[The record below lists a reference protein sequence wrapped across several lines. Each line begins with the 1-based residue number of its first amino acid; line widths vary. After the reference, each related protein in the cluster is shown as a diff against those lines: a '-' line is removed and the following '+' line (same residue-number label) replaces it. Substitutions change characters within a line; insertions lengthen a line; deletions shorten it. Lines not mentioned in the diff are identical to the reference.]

1 MFNSLMGRVLVNGP
15 VARRLQSMTSR
26 VRMATSVVFLVA
38 LLLHPEPAT
47 GAAPGPSSG
56 PAPGVSGAFGWTSP
70 AEVAARSRREA
81 AAPTGESSSLEERE
95 IPSRPDRQNRTAS
108 SAPLGANEVDDPG
121 RSRGPS
127 APKTAPVVAG
137 FSAFSDAG
145 MSPPDPIIAAGPDH
159 VVVAVN
165 SKWGIFTKSG
175 TLIFQASAVSWFGP
189 QLSAVHAISLL
200 PYDPQVAYDH
210 FRGRW
215 ILVYS
220 ATDITSQSWILLS
233 VSSSSDPTAP
243 WSSWALPGDVNGTA
257 PSGNFSDFPAL
268 GFDDTAIYIATNQF
282 RYSDTTFEYARV
294 RVLKKDPLYA
304 GASAATWSD
313 FWDLE
318 DPAVPGS
325 KVHSVRPAQTFGS
338 SDVEYLV
345 SNSPYTT
352 RTFVTLWS
360 VAGAGT
366 SAPSLSAVNVPVTAT
381 REPPGADQKGGSPG
395 TAGCPTPCLID
406 TGRGSITSAVHRNG
420 SVWFS
425 HTVADAGG
433 VYSRARYARI
443 SVAATALLEDEAF
456 GSDGCWYFYP
466 AIAVDDGNN
475 LSMVFGRSCVDEYA
489 GVGATAR
496 SIADAKLEP
505 SVLLKDGTASY
516 VAPIGGAEP
525 VNRWGDFFGAALD
538 PADPG
543 KVWVVGEYAALTNRW
558 STWVAETLVALSGG
572 SCRPDGSTLCFGNG
586 RFRVTVAWRKPD
598 GASGAGTAVPITDD
612 SGYFWFFDAG
622 NIEVVAKVL
631 DGCGVNG
638 RYWVLAGGLTNVE
651 ATLVVTDTK
660 TGVSKNYANPAG
672 TAFRPIQDTAAFA
685 TCP

>member
-1 MFNSLMGRVLVNGP
+1 M
-15 VARRLQSMTSR
+15 ASR
-26 VRMATSVVFLVA
+26 VQMATNVLFLIA
-38 LLLHPEPAT
+38 LLLRPEPAT
-47 GAAPGPSSG
+47 GASQGPDSG
-56 PAPGVSGAFGWTSP
+56 PAPGAARTFSRTSP
-70 AEVAARSRREA
+70 LEVAARALGEA
-81 AAPTGESSSLEERE
+81 AATARASGSPAEGE
-95 IPSRPDRQNRTAS
+95 IPSRPDRQNRTVA
-108 SAPLGANEVDDPG
+108 SAPIGANEVDDAG

-127 APKTAPVVAG
+127 SPKAAPVSAG

-165 SKWGIFTKSG
+165 SKWGVFTKSG
-175 TLIFQASAVSWFGP
+175 ALIFQASAVSWFGP
-189 QLSAVHAISLL
+189 QLTAVHAISLL

-220 ATDITSQSWILLS
+220 ATDTASQSWILLS
-233 VSSSSDPTAP
+233 VSSSSDPTAA
-243 WSSWALPGDVNGTA
+243 WYSWALPGDVNGTA

-268 GFDDTAIYIATNQF
+268 GFDQTAIYIATNQF
-282 RYSDTTFEYARV
+282 RYADTEFAYARI

-304 GASAATWSD
+304 GASEPAWSD

-325 KVHSVRPAQTFGS
+325 KVHSVRPAETFGS

-345 SNSPYTT
+345 SNSPYAT

-366 SAPSLSAVNVPVTAT
+366 PAPSLSAVNVPVTAT

-406 TGRGSITSAVHRNG
+406 TGRGSITSAVYRNG
-420 SVWFS
+420 SLWFS

-433 VYSRARYARI
+433 VYSRARYARVA
-443 SVAATALLEDEAF
+443 VAATTLAEDEAF

-489 GVGATAR
+489 GVGLTAR
-496 SIADAKLEP
+496 SISDAALEP
-505 SVLLKDGTASY
+505 SVRLKDGTASY
-516 VAPIGGAEP
+516 VAPIGGVEP

-538 PADPG
+538 PADRG
-543 KVWVVGEYAALTNRW
+543 RVWVVGEYAALTNRW
-558 STWVAETLVALSGG
+558 STWVAETRVALSGG
-572 SCRPDGSTLCFGNG
+572 SCRADGSTLCFGDG
-586 RFRVTVAWRKPD
+586 RFRVTVDWRKPD
-598 GASGAGTAVPITDD
+598 GVSGVGTAVPITDD

-638 RYWVLAGGLTNVE
+638 WYWVLAGGLTNVE
-651 ATLVVTDTK
+651 AALVVTDTK
-660 TGVSKNYANPAG
+660 TGAAKTYGNPAG
-672 TAFRPIQDTAAFA
+672 TAFRPIQDTSAFA
-685 TCP
+685 ACP

>member
-1 MFNSLMGRVLVNGP
+1 
-15 VARRLQSMTSR
+15 
-26 VRMATSVVFLVA
+26 VVFLVA
-38 LLLHPEPAT
+38 RLLCPEPAT
-47 GAAPGPSSG
+47 GASTGLSSG
-56 PAPGVSGAFGWTSP
+56 PAPGVAGSFSRTSP
-70 AEVAARSRREA
+70 AEVAARALREA
-81 AAPTGESSSLEERE
+81 AASAGESSSLAERE
-95 IPSRPDRQNRTAS
+95 IPSRPDRRNRTAF
-108 SAPLGANEVDDPG
+108 SAPVGANEVDDPG

-127 APKTAPVVAG
+127 APKTAPVLAG
-137 FSAFSDAG
+137 FPAFSDAG
-145 MSPPDPIIAAGPDH
+145 MSPPDPIVAAGPDH

-200 PYDPQVAYDH
+200 PYDPQVAYDQ

-220 ATDITSQSWILLS
+220 ATDIASQSWILLS
-233 VSSSSDPTAP
+233 VSGSSDPTAP
-243 WSSWALPGDVNGTA
+243 WYSWALPGDVNGTTPA
-257 PSGNFSDFPAL
+257 ANFSDFPAL
-268 GFDDTAIYIATNQF
+268 GFDDSSIYIATNQF
-282 RYSDTTFEYARV
+282 RYSDTAFEYAKV

-304 GASAATWSD
+304 GASEPAWSD

-366 SAPSLSAVNVPVTAT
+366 PAPSLSAVNVPVTAT

-406 TGRGSITSAVHRNG
+406 TGRGSITSAVSRNG

-433 VYSRARYARI
+433 VFSRARYARI
-443 SVAATALLEDEAF
+443 TVAATSLVEDEAF

-475 LSMVFGRSCVDEYA
+475 LAMVFGRSCVDEYA

-496 SIADAKLEP
+496 SISDAKLEP
-505 SVLLKDGTASY
+505 SVRLKDGTASY

-543 KVWVVGEYAALTNRW
+543 KVWVVGEFAALTNRW
-558 STWVAETLVALSGG
+558 STWVAETRVALSGG
-572 SCRPDGSTLCFGNG
+572 SCLPDGSTLCFGDG
-586 RFRVTVAWRKPD
+586 RFRVTVNWRKPD
-598 GASGAGTAVPITDD
+598 GASGVGKAVPITDD

-651 ATLVVTDTK
+651 AALVVTDTK
-660 TGVSKNYANPAG
+660 TGVAKTYANPAG

>member
-1 MFNSLMGRVLVNGP
+1 
-15 VARRLQSMTSR
+15 MTSH
-26 VRMATSVVFLVA
+26 VPKAASVA
-38 LLLHPEPAT
+38 LLAALLFHQAEPAT
-47 GAAPGPSSG
+47 GASQGPSSG
-56 PAPGVSGAFGWTSP
+56 PAPGVSVTFSRTTPS
-70 AEVAARSRREA
+70 EVAARARREA
-81 AAPTGESSSLEERE
+81 AASADESSSLAEPE
-95 IPSRPDRQNRTAS
+95 IASRPDRENRTPS
-108 SAPLGANEVDDPG
+108 SAPIGANEVDDPG
-121 RSRGPS
+121 RSRGPF
-127 APKTAPVVAG
+127 APRAAPVTTG
-137 FSAFSDAG
+137 FQAFSDAG

-189 QLSAVHAISLL
+189 QLIAVHAISLL

-220 ATDITSQSWILLS
+220 ATDTASQSWILLS

-243 WSSWALPGDVNGTA
+243 WYSWALPGDVNGTA
-257 PSGNFSDFPAL
+257 PAGNFSDFPAL
-268 GFDDTAIYIATNQF
+268 GFDDSGDLHRHEPVSLRRHRF
-282 RYSDTTFEYARV
+282 RV
-294 RVLKKDPLYA
+294 RQDPRA
-304 GASAATWSD
+304 
-313 FWDLE
+313 E
-318 DPAVPGS
+318 EGS
-325 KVHSVRPAQTFGS
+325 SVRGRERRRRGPTSGISRIPPLPDRRSTRFGRRKPSEARAS
-338 SDVEYLV
+338 STSSATVR
-345 SNSPYTT
+345 T
-352 RTFVTLWS
+352 RRGRS
-360 VAGAGT
+360 SRSGAWPGRGRRR
-366 SAPSLSAVNVPVTAT
+366 PRFLSVNVPVTAT

-406 TGRGSITSAVHRNG
+406 TGRGSITSAVYRNG

-443 SVAATALLEDEAF
+443 SVAATTLLEDEAF

-466 AIAVDDGNN
+466 AIAVDDGND
-475 LSMVFGRSCVDEYA
+475 LAMVFGRSCVDEYA
-489 GVGATAR
+489 GVGVTAR
-496 SIADAKLEP
+496 SIADATLEP

-516 VAPIGGAEP
+516 VAPIGGTEP

-558 STWVAETLVALSGG
+558 STWVGETRVALSGG

-586 RFRVTVAWRKPD
+586 RFRVTATWRKPD
-598 GASGAGTAVPITDD
+598 GASGVGASVPVTDD
-612 SGYFWFFDAG
+612 SGYFWFFDAE
-622 NIEVVAKVL
+622 NIEIVAKVL

-638 RYWVLAGGLTNVE
+638 RHWVLAGGLTNVE
-651 ATLVVTDTK
+651 AALVVTDTTTGAAK
-660 TGVSKNYANPAG
+660 TYANPAG

>member
-1 MFNSLMGRVLVNGP
+1 M
-15 VARRLQSMTSR
+15 ASR
-26 VRMATSVVFLVA
+26 VQMATNVWFLIA

-47 GAAPGPSSG
+47 GASRGPSSG
-56 PAPGVSGAFGWTSP
+56 PAPGVAETFGRTFP
-70 AEVAARSRREA
+70 AEVAARAQTEA
-81 AAPTGESSSLEERE
+81 AASAGESSSPAERE
-95 IPSRPDRQNRTAS
+95 IPSRPDRRNRTAA
-108 SAPLGANEVDDPG
+108 SAPVGANEVDDAG
-121 RSRGPS
+121 RLRGPS
-127 APKTAPVVAG
+127 WPKAAPVAAG

-165 SKWGIFTKSG
+165 SKWGIFTKAG
-175 TLIFQASAVSWFGP
+175 TLIFQASAVSWFGH
-189 QLSAVHAISLL
+189 QLGAVHAISLL

-220 ATDITSQSWILLS
+220 ATDTASQSWMLLS

-243 WSSWALPGDVNGTA
+243 WYSWALPGDLNGTA
-257 PSGNFSDFPAL
+257 PVANFSDLPAL
-268 GFDDTAIYIATNQF
+268 GFDDSAIYIATNQF
-282 RYSDTTFEYARV
+282 RYSDTAFEYAKL

-304 GASAATWSD
+304 GASAPAWSD

-318 DPAVPGS
+318 DPAAPGA
-325 KVHSVRPAQTFGS
+325 KVHSVRPAHTFGS
-338 SDVEYLV
+338 PDVEYLV

-360 VAGAGT
+360 VARAET
-366 SAPSLSAVNVPVTAT
+366 SAPSLSAVNVPVTAS

-406 TGRGSITSAVHRNG
+406 TGRGSITSAVYRNG

-443 SVAATALLEDEAF
+443 STAATTLLEDEAF

-475 LSMVFGRSCVDEYA
+475 LAMVFGRSCVDEYA
-489 GVGATAR
+489 GVGVTTR

-505 SVLLKDGTASY
+505 SVRLKDGTASY
-516 VAPIGGAEP
+516 VAPIGGTEP

-543 KVWVVGEYAALTNRW
+543 KVWVAGEYAALTNRW
-558 STWVAETLVALSGG
+558 STWVGATLVALSGG
-572 SCRPDGSTLCFGNG
+572 SCRPDGSTLCVGNG
-586 RFRVTVAWRKPD
+586 RFRVTATWRKPD
-598 GASGAGTAVPITDD
+598 GTSGAGASVPITDD

-622 NIEVVAKVL
+622 NIEIVAKVL

-651 ATLVVTDTK
+651 AALVVTDTTTGAAK
-660 TGVSKNYANPAG
+660 TYGNPAG